1 MNLKL
6 YNIRETGGYHQAQ
19 TIFYDRGKSPIYF
32 FDRAQKREESIGAFQ
47 LNTKKRREL
56 AMRRHFFKALTM
68 TAIVIFIMSVGL
80 STVGFAAKK
89 VVGKFGH
96 TGATASDY
104 GQTIL
109 EFAKRVNNRA
119 PGLEIQ
125 VFGDSTL
132 GGTQTLIEGIQLG
145 NVHLANAGYGSLGA
159 FVSELGAM
167 ELPFIFGRKLDI
179 DQILK
184 VTDSDLYEE
193 WQNMLNKKIGAR
205 VVAPAWYYG
214 HRDILVKKPANKP
227 NDLKGVKIRVVP
239 APLYVEIM
247 RGLGAVPTP
256 VDWPE
261 VYNALKQGVIDGV
274 DAATDSIEYMKF
286 YEGAKH
292 YLGTHHIT
300 GLNAMIANSK
310 WYDSLASEDK
320 KILDE
325 ELAWFMKEFARRL
338 QEIKPGVLEKLQAVG
353 VTIHKIDLPA
363 FQKAITDANVAEKV
377 AKAGKWRSDTLD
389 RFREVLKAA
398 GYKPNF

>member
-1 MNLKL
+1 MRNTSTMLRVAVFSCL
-6 YNIRETGGYHQAQ
+6 LGV
-19 TIFYDRGKSPIYF
+19 SSL
-32 FDRAQKREESIGAFQ
+32 FD
-47 LNTKKRREL
+47 
-56 AMRRHFFKALTM
+56 
-68 TAIVIFIMSVGL
+68 TA
-80 STVGFAAKK
+80 FAADK

-109 EFAKRVNNRA
+109 EFADRVNARA

-125 VFGDSTL
+125 VFGDASL
-132 GGTQTLIEGIQLG
+132 GGTQTLIEGVQLG

-167 ELPFIFGRKLDI
+167 ELPFIFGRELDI
-179 DQILK
+179 DQIRK

-193 WQNMLNKKIGAR
+193 WQNMLSEKIGAR

-214 HRDILVKKPANKP
+214 HRDILVKKPANSP
-227 NDLKGVKIRVVP
+227 DGLKGVKVRVVP

-247 RGLGAVPTP
+247 KGLGAVPTP

-286 YEGAKH
+286 YEGATH

-300 GLNAMIANSK
+300 GLNAMIANQK
-310 WYDSLASEDK
+310 WYQSLNDADRQV
-320 KILDE
+320 LNE
-325 ELAWFMKEFARRL
+325 ELVWFQKQFASRL
-338 QEIKPGVLEKLQAVG
+338 QGIKPGVMEELKKQG
-353 VTIHKIDLPA
+353 VTIHEIDLAA
-363 FQKAITDANVAEKV
+363 FQQAIADANVAQKV
-377 AKAGKWRSDTLD
+377 SEAGNWRTDTLD
-389 RFREVLKAA
+389 RFRVVLTEA
-398 GYKPNF
+398 GYQPNF